1 MGHLSAAYERGPS
14 SAGAGREDWG
24 IRIPRPSPDGGWLL
38 IERPSAGTVP
48 GTHAGDLLRV
58 PMTGGPEE
66 LIARDI
72 YRTPHCAGPPIQLCA
87 YSKKEKNELIF
98 TSFDPR
104 LKQRR
109 ELGRFTM
116 DPKESLDWAL
126 SPDATRIAIVQ
137 VTTGNIYLLN
147 LKTHALQHIIVK
159 HWSNLVSMDWT
170 ADGKGL
176 FVSSLQTGGVLLHV
190 DLHGNAQ
197 VLWEPHGDHMVWAIP
212 SPDGK
217 HVAMYFHLG
226 NANVW
231 MMENF

>member
-1 MGHLSAAYERGPS
+1 MRAPNAGGGLSLSLIVTILAGESCRS
-14 SAGAGREDWG
+14 S
-24 IRIPRPSPDGGWLL
+24 SPDGAWLL
-38 IERPSAGTVP
+38 IGRPTPGTVP
-48 GTHAGDLLRV
+48 GTHGDLLRV

-72 YRTPHCAGPPIQLCA
+72 YHTPHCAGPPIQLCA

-98 TSFDPR
+98 TSFDPQ

-116 DPKESLDWAL
+116 DPKDSLDWAL

-176 FVSSLQTGGVLLHV
+176 FVSSLQTGGVLLNV

-197 VLWEPHGDHMVWAIP
+197 VLWEPHGDHMVWALP

-217 HVAMYFHLG
+217 HVAINFHLG
-226 NANVW
+226 NVNVW
-231 MMENF
+231 MMEKF